1 MFCCICENVF
11 FIRNHC
17 NFWVPRLKWFMS
29 CEEKNDRSPFS
40 RKYYTVM
47 TERKKKG
54 KNRYFWGPFLLSGF
68 LPRLLFPLLS
78 PSLPSLFLALSP
90 SQSPLWCLRL
100 IVLRGVDATR
110 VYRWHWIA
118 EMEHEMTKASFSCL
132 LTSPEST
139 LKAFITFKLLCC
151 EWKGKRKQI
160 KWRDTA
166 WEVGTRRERK
176 SEWN

>member
-1 MFCCICENVF
+1 MGYVL
-11 FIRNHC
+11 R
-17 NFWVPRLKWFMS
+17 R
-29 CEEKNDRSPFS
+29 KNDRSPFS

-54 KNRYFWGPFLLSGF
+54 KNRYFWGPSLLSGF

-151 EWKGKRKQI
+151 EWKGKRKPI

-176 SEWN
+176 WEWN